1 MRLIPSIL
9 LAVLVCAEK
18 AVPSKQGSVTWHG
31 RYSYD
36 RTLLIDRRRL
46 PADNAT
52 DVAGENAPAPKPPTG
67 VDEDLPPKPENLTG
81 EDKSPKTEGVPPPQ
95 AQDPPATEDS
105 PTQGSTP
112 GYEESPPV
120 APGGSAPED
129 APPVSSPVGEQP
141 KPEGGELPTNE
152 SSNESPPPPLNGEEE
167 PPAPEGE
174 DEAPPKVPKG
184 SPGPSSTSSTSGP
197 SSSKSKKATGKG
209 ASKGDEEDPDAGTAE
224 TISGCESLQGS
235 AVKGQVQYTVEVVA
249 ATEKDAAAV
258 ADDVNDLV
266 VSSLTKSLVKNGC
279 KRRQRRFRDQ
289 RRHLQR
295 QHRRRT
301 ADIQFLS
308 ISNGGSKASGPCPGG
323 KATCFRV
330 VSNVNFEVVEGEG
343 SGGADQQ
350 VIDAL
355 PPTFATLSSD
365 QVRFI
370 EAGSGEEDRTSVAA
384 AEGSSSE
391 KSLAKP
397 GVSST
402 TIAIAFGALI
412 ASVIA
417 AVLYV
422 RVQRRRKSRFIADLD
437 KVEKELNVTGTTAD
451 DSNLVYVYDDESE
464 GYESDY
470 QLTSRE
476 RRFLSKLRLPRR
488 KKRSKNAANVVLQVD
503 ATYMDDDQSVEVI
516 ERTTMKVPPVP
527 RTYSGTVIT
536 PPPRVKSSRPAWF
549 ANTVDF

>member
-1 MRLIPSIL
+1 MRLVPSIL
-9 LAVLVCAEK
+9 LAVLACAEE
-18 AVPSKQGSVTWHG
+18 AVPSKQGSVTWQG

-46 PADNAT
+46 PDDNAT

-67 VDEDLPPKPENLTG
+67 VDEDLPPKPETLIG
-81 EDKSPKTEGVPPPQ
+81 EDKSPTTEGVPPPP
-95 AQDPPATEDS
+95 AQDPPTTEDS
-105 PTQGSTP
+105 PTEGSTP
-112 GYEESPPV
+112 NEQYPPV
-120 APGGSAPED
+120 VPGGSAPED
-129 APPVSSPVGEQP
+129 SPPVSSYVGEQP
-141 KPEGGELPTNE
+141 KPEGKEIPRNE

-174 DEAPPKVPKG
+174 GEAPPKVPKG
-184 SPGPSSTSSTSGP
+184 SPGPSSSSSSSSGP
-197 SSSKSKKATGKG
+197 PSSKSKKGTGKG

-224 TISGCESLQGS
+224 TNSGCESL
-235 AVKGQVQYTVEVVA
+235 AVGGQVQYTVEVVA

-279 KRRQRRFRDQ
+279 TRRQRRFRDQ

-295 QHRRRT
+295 QHRQTT
-301 ADIQFLS
+301 AENQFLS
-308 ISNGGSKASGPCPGG
+308 ISNGGSKATGPCPGG
-323 KATCFRV
+323 KANCFRV

-355 PPTFATLSSD
+355 SPAFATLSSD

-402 TIAIAFGALI
+402 AIAIAFGALI

-422 RVQRRRKSRFIADLD
+422 RAQRRRKSRFIADLD
-437 KVEKELNVTGTTAD
+437 KVEKELNVTDATAD
-451 DSNLVYVYDDESE
+451 DSNLVYVFDDESE

-488 KKRSKNAANVVLQVD
+488 KKKSKNANVVPRVD

-536 PPPRVKSSRPAWF
+536 PPPRVKSSREEWF